1 MRYCFDGLTPD
12 LSKSTT
18 ALAAGEIDGAS
29 SAKAGVAA
37 LASKIAAPAT
47 NKRRP

>member
-1 MRYCFDGLTPD
+1 

-37 LASKIAAPAT
+37 RASKIAAHAT